1 MRECISGQFSLSA
14 LGGGEGRGEV
24 GGASARNCGATHLT
38 LPVACATGP
47 LPLPPQAGGEGNVW
61 PTRRRILLIAT
72 GIGLLSVARPA
83 GATEENMAEAIR
95 ELIGEA
101 PVAPGK
107 VKLELP
113 SIVEN
118 GNTVPLTV
126 SVESPMTEADHVE
139 SIHIFNQKNPQPYV
153 AAFHLG
159 PRAGKAS
166 VATRIRLADSQ
177 RVVAIA
183 RLSDGSFWS
192 DSADV
197 IVTLA
202 ACTEQ

>member
-1 MRECISGQFSLSA
+1 MQIL
-14 LGGGEGRGEV
+14 L
-24 GGASARNCGATHLT
+24 
-38 LPVACATGP
+38 
-47 LPLPPQAGGEGNVW
+47 
-61 PTRRRILLIAT
+61 TRRMLLAT
-72 GIGLLSVARPA
+72 AA
-83 GATEENMAEAIR
+83 GAGFASFTATADAAEDAMAEAIR
-95 ELIGEA
+95 DLIGEA
-101 PVAPGK
+101 HLSPGK

-159 PRAGKAS
+159 PRAGKAH

-177 RVVAIA
+177 RVVAVA
-183 RLSDGSFWS
+183 RLSDASFWS

>member
-1 MRECISGQFSLSA
+1 MNHIYQQFSLSA
-14 LGGGEGRGEV
+14 PRAPRGGDG
-24 GGASARNCGATHLT
+24 SFS
-38 LPVACATGP
+38 
-47 LPLPPQAGGEGNVW
+47 
-61 PTRRRILLIAT
+61 PTRRWVIVMAAGAGIASF
-72 GIGLLSVARPA
+72 IPPAA
-83 GATEENMAEAIR
+83 GATEAAMAEAIR
-95 ELIGEA
+95 DLIGEA
-101 PVAPGK
+101 PLAAGK

-118 GNTVPLTV
+118 GNTVPLSV

-159 PRAGKAS
+159 PRAGKAY

-177 RVVAIA
+177 RIVAIA
-183 RLSDGSFWS
+183 RLADGSLWS
-192 DSADV
+192 DSADI

>member
-1 MRECISGQFSLSA
+1 MQFL
-14 LGGGEGRGEV
+14 L
-24 GGASARNCGATHLT
+24 
-38 LPVACATGP
+38 
-47 LPLPPQAGGEGNVW
+47 
-61 PTRRRILLIAT
+61 TRRRILLAAA
-72 GIGLLSVARPA
+72 GVGLAAFAPGA
-83 GATEENMAEAIR
+83 GATEAEMAEAIR
-95 ELIGEA
+95 DLIGEA
-101 PVAPGK
+101 PLAPGK

-118 GNTVPLTV
+118 GNTVPLAV

-159 PRAGKAS
+159 PRAGKAR

-177 RVVAIA
+177 RLVAIA

>member
-1 MRECISGQFSLSA
+1 MHRASRQFSLSA

-24 GGASARNCGATHLT
+24 GGTPARDGGATHLT
-38 LPVACATGP
+38 LPVATATGP
-47 LPLPPQAGGEGNVW
+47 LPLPPPAGGEGDFS
-61 PTRRRILLIAT
+61 PTRRQVLLAT
-72 GIGLLSVARPA
+72 A
-83 GATEENMAEAIR
+83 GAALAEFAPPADATEAAMAEAIR
-95 ELIGEA
+95 ALIGEA
-101 PVAPGK
+101 PLAPGK

-126 SVESPMTEADHVE
+126 SVESPMTKADHVE
-139 SIHIFNQKNPQPYV
+139 SVHIFNQKNPQPYV

-192 DSADV
+192 GGADV

>member
-1 MRECISGQFSLSA
+1 M
-14 LGGGEGRGEV
+14 
-24 GGASARNCGATHLT
+24 
-38 LPVACATGP
+38 
-47 LPLPPQAGGEGNVW
+47 PPKFEPNPR
-61 PTRRRILLIAT
+61 PTRRRILVTAGGT
-72 GIGLLSVARPA
+72 GFALFAWPA
-83 GATEENMAEAIR
+83 PATEATLAEAIR
-95 ELIGEA
+95 ELTGEA
-101 PVAPGK
+101 PLERGR

-118 GNTVPLTV
+118 GNAVPLTV

-139 SIHIFNQKNPQPYV
+139 AIHIFNQKNPQPYV
-153 AAFHLG
+153 AAFHLT
-159 PRAGKAS
+159 PRVGKARVS
-166 VATRIRLADSQ
+166 TRIRLADSQ

-183 RLSDGSFWS
+183 RLNDGSFWS

>member
-1 MRECISGQFSLSA
+1 M
-14 LGGGEGRGEV
+14 
-24 GGASARNCGATHLT
+24 NCGPTHVT
-38 LPVACATGP
+38 LPATKATGP
-47 LPLPPQAGGEGNVW
+47 LPLRPQAGGEGRFS
-61 PTRRRILLIAT
+61 PTRRWVIVMAAGAGVASSIPCAT
-72 GIGLLSVARPA
+72 
-83 GATEENMAEAIR
+83 GATEAAMAEAIR
-95 ELIGEA
+95 DLIGEA
-101 PVAPGK
+101 PLAPGK

-126 SVESPMTEADHVE
+126 SVESPMTEADHVD

-153 AAFHLG
+153 ATFHLG
-159 PRAGKAS
+159 PRAGKAY

-177 RVVAIA
+177 RIVAIA
-183 RLSDGSFWS
+183 RLADGSLWS
-192 DSADV
+192 DSADI